1 MTESINDKSNE
12 LTIEALPE
20 NLNAVTE
27 FVDARLELV
36 DCPLKIQL
44 QIDVALEEIFIN
56 IAHYAYRPGKGPA
69 TVRVDVSDEPIT
81 VTITFID
88 QGVPYD
94 PLAKDDPD
102 ITLPADEREI
112 GGLGIFMTKKLMD
125 DVVYEYKD
133 GSNILRLV
141 KKLH

>member
-1 MTESINDKSNE
+1 MADVIDNNE
-12 LTIEALPE
+12 LTIEALAE
-20 NLNAVTE
+20 NLATVTE
-27 FVDARLELV
+27 FVDVRLEQV
-36 DCPLKIQL
+36 NCPMKAQM

-56 IAHYAYRPGKGPA
+56 IANYAYQPGKGPA
-69 TVRVDVSDEPIT
+69 TVRVDVTDNPLT
-81 VTITFID
+81 VTITFVDHGI
-88 QGVPYD
+88 PYD

-102 ITLPADEREI
+102 VTLPADQREI

-141 KKLH
+141 KKLS

>member
-1 MTESINDKSNE
+1 MANVIDNNE
-12 LTIEALPE
+12 LTIEALAE
-20 NLNAVTE
+20 NLATVTE
-27 FVDARLELV
+27 FVDVRLEQV
-36 DCPLKIQL
+36 NCPMKAQM

-56 IAHYAYRPGKGPA
+56 IANYAYQPGKGPA
-69 TVRVDVSDEPIT
+69 TVRVDVTDNPLT
-81 VTITFID
+81 VTITFVDHGI
-88 QGVPYD
+88 PYD

-102 ITLPADEREI
+102 VTLPADQREI

-141 KKLH
+141 KKLS

>member
-1 MTESINDKSNE
+1 MADVIDNNE
-12 LTIEALPE
+12 LTIEALAE
-20 NLNAVTE
+20 NLSAVTE
-27 FVDARLELV
+27 FVDLRLEQV
-36 DCPLKIQL
+36 NCPMKAQM

-56 IAHYAYRPGKGPA
+56 IANYAYQPGKGPA
-69 TVRVDVSDEPIT
+69 TVRVDVTDSPLT
-81 VTITFID
+81 VTITFVDHGI
-88 QGVPYD
+88 PYD

-102 ITLPADEREI
+102 VTLPADEREI

-141 KKLH
+141 KKLS

>member
-1 MTESINDKSNE
+1 MADVIDNNE
-12 LTIEALPE
+12 LTIEALAE
-20 NLNAVTE
+20 NLAIVTE
-27 FVDARLELV
+27 FVDVRLEQV
-36 DCPLKIQL
+36 NCPMKAQM

-56 IAHYAYRPGKGPA
+56 IANYAYQPGKGPA
-69 TVRVDVSDEPIT
+69 TVRVDVADDPLT
-81 VTITFID
+81 VTITFVDHGI
-88 QGVPYD
+88 PYD

-102 ITLPADEREI
+102 VTLPADQREI

-141 KKLH
+141 KKLS